1 MFSIIGI
8 VVVFGAIVGGYLME
22 HGKLMVLMQP
32 AELVIIFGA
41 AVGTVLI
48 ANPLPVV
55 IKMIKMTLA
64 VFGSSRFNKA
74 FYLENLKM
82 LNELFTYARKSGMA
96 KLESDVEDPSKSALF
111 SKYKA
116 FVKDHHAVFFV
127 CDTLRMSITGGVG
140 HFELDQMMELDIEV
154 HHHEVSTPVAAL
166 NTMADALPGLGIV
179 AAVLGV
185 VITMGA
191 LGGPPEEIGH
201 KVAAALVGTFLGILL
216 CYGLFGPL
224 AAAMA
229 KNNDAESEYYNCLR
243 VGVIS
248 FIKGSPPIMA
258 AEFARRTIPSAT
270 RPSFKEMETACKG
283 GASMAPA
290 AAPAA

>member
-22 HGKLMVLMQP
+22 HGHLAVLMQP

-55 IKMIKMTLA
+55 IKMMKMIGG
-64 VFGSSRFNKA
+64 VFGSNKFTKA

-82 LNELFTYARKSGMA
+82 MNEVFGYARKSGMA
-96 KLESDVEDPSKSALF
+96 KLESDVEDPAKSALF
-111 SKYKA
+111 SKYKT
-116 FVKDHHAVFFV
+116 FIKNHHAVHFV
-127 CDTLRMSITGGVG
+127 CDTLRMSISGGVG

-154 HHHEVSTPVAAL
+154 HHSEVTAPVAAL
-166 NTMADALPGLGIV
+166 NTMADSLPGLGIV

-185 VITMGA
+185 VITMGS

-224 AAAMA
+224 AGAMT
-229 KNNDAESEYYNCLR
+229 KINDAESEYYHCLR
-243 VGVIS
+243 VGLIS
-248 FIKGSPPIMA
+248 FIKGSPPIIA
-258 AEFARRTIPSAT
+258 AEFARRAIPSAC
-270 RPSFKEMETACKG
+270 RPSFKDMEKACKG
-283 GASMAPA
+283 GASAPA
-290 AAPAA
+290 AAA